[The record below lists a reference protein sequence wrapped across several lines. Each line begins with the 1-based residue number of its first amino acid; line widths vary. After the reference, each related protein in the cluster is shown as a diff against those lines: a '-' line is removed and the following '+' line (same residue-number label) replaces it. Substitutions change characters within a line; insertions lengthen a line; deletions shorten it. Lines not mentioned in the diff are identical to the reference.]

1 MLALSLRFPCS
12 IDLFTAGAAAGGG
25 PAPLSIEDLTSI
37 YQVVHRTEA
46 GADPFD
52 AFEIRH
58 LREAL
63 EEYLSLQPERHEA
76 LLEQPRIES
85 DPEDA
90 SIEFDL
96 LVVPAE
102 PDRKIEEIKIRLKT
116 QILFSEVPHYR
127 FLALEFKN
135 LSSMGELEDD
145 DGDTKLGLLKLLE
158 YEVRY
163 LRGSNIVWVG
173 NRMPRG
179 AAAG

>member
-46 GADPFD
+46 GEDPFED
-52 AFEIRH
+52 DQIQH
-58 LREAL
+58 LRGPL

-102 PDRKIEEIKIRLKT
+102 PDRKIGEVKKRLKT

-127 FLALEFKN
+127 FLALEFN
-135 LSSMGELEDD
+135 DLSSMGEL
-145 DGDTKLGLLKLLE
+145 GDTKSGLLKLLE
-158 YEVRY
+158 YEICY
-163 LRGSNIVWVG
+163 LRGSNIVWTG
-173 NRMPRG
+173 CRMPPQR
-179 AAAG
+179 AAAGPC